1 LTQVDEQGG
10 SLPAAWWNWPMSNTG
25 P

>member
-1 LTQVDEQGG
+1 LTQVDEQGA

>member
-1 LTQVDEQGG
+1 LTQVDEQGS